1 MVPGSVTVATVP
13 IDSASISA
21 LNRLRLPDL
30 WQQEALQALREGQD
44 VVIDAPTGAGKTYV
58 FEIFAREK
66 QRQGQL
72 VYTVPTR
79 ALANDKF
86 MEWKRAGWQVGIA
99 TGDIALDTDAPV
111 LVATLETQRERLL
124 GGDGPALLVIDEYQM
139 LGDQG
144 RGAHYET
151 AIALAPI
158 HTRLLLLSGSVANP
172 GEVGTWLERLG
183 RACKV
188 VRTSHRPV
196 PLDDHHV
203 AGLARPAP
211 PSVTGFFP
219 RLAYG
224 ACLSELAPLLIFA
237 PHRAMAEKVARQ
249 IAGAMPDDLP
259 LVLPAGLREHCPSE
273 LRPLLAKRVAFH
285 HSGLPYA
292 ARAGIIEPLAKA
304 GQLRVIVATMGLAAG
319 INFSVRSVFV
329 SARSYR
335 DGPFEKPITADELLQ
350 MFGRAGRRGIDEA
363 GTVLS
368 ADDTPRLGDGRQAR
382 LARQPVLDWPCFL
395 RVMDRAAGAGGD
407 PLAAASRLAVSLFT
421 ATPPVLGWESD
432 APEPDESDGG
442 DSAPFARAPEWREML
457 DATGQWERAPA
468 GPELRP
474 LTRCLLHDNKQWVP
488 ALRAPAFVAS
498 LARGAR
504 PVKLVPSS
512 DPGRWR
518 YGLEMI
524 AATRGEG
531 DTWKATRPLR
541 ALVPGLKTFT
551 TEDWEKKI
559 RRRLLRALP
568 GFAIHSED
576 NGDGKWHVRLD
587 AANVAVEAWRDGSG
601 QFLIDPPLRMCRGAT
616 DRDILNPATGQTR
629 PAAPGSPARAWR
641 RLGLI
646 DATGRP
652 TPRGRIASMFQRGEG
667 LAIAAALEDPTYAIE
682 ELVWHLANLRA
693 GHRFSESSTGES
705 ARLAAACRRAY
716 GSLDYPGYLELGLP
730 PGYGDGAGDVLVRA
744 ILERKS
750 IPVLEVTPGDLD
762 RARVEWLSLLRHIV
776 HARMLPDA
784 RWSELQAVARH
795 TLAQF
800 GKSGQDLAPLLADP
814 PVWPEVNLRLRKRG

>member
-1 MVPGSVTVATVP
+1 MAAVAFAS
-13 IDSASISA
+13 DSLSA

-30 WQQEALQALREGQD
+30 WQQEALQALRDGQD
-44 VVIDAPTGAGKTYV
+44 VIIDAPTGAGKTYV
-58 FEIFAREK
+58 FEIYAREK
-66 QRQGQL
+66 HRHGQL

-151 AIALAPI
+151 AIALAPMS
-158 HTRLLLLSGSVANP
+158 TRLLLLSGSVANP
-172 GEVGTWLERLG
+172 GDVGVWLERLG
-183 RACKV
+183 RPCKV

-211 PSVTGFFP
+211 PSVRGFFP

-259 LVLPAGLREHCPSE
+259 LVLPASLREHCPSE
-273 LRPLLAKRVAFH
+273 LRPLLSKRVAFH

-335 DGPFEKPITADELLQ
+335 DGPFEKAITADELLQ
-350 MFGRAGRRGIDEA
+350 MFGRAGRRGLDEA

-368 ADDTPRLGDGRQAR
+368 ADDTPRLSDGRPAR
-382 LARQPVLDWPCFL
+382 LARQPVLDWPCLL
-395 RVMDRAAGAGGD
+395 RVMDRAAEAGRD
-407 PLAAASRLAVSLFT
+407 PLVAASELAASLFT
-421 ATPPVLGWESD
+421 ASPPALGWESTGPVV
-432 APEPDESDGG
+432 AESDGG
-442 DSAPFARAPEWREML
+442 ENTPFARAPEWREL
-457 DATGQWERAPA
+457 LNATGQWERSPS

-474 LTRCLLHDNKQWVP
+474 LTRCLLYENEQWLP
-488 ALRAPAFVAS
+488 ALRSPAFVAS
-498 LARGAR
+498 LAKGTR
-504 PVKLVPSS
+504 PLKLVPQST
-512 DPGRWR
+512 PERWR

-524 AATRGEG
+524 AATRGETE
-531 DTWKATRPLR
+531 TWKATRPLR
-541 ALVPGLKTFT
+541 ALVPGVKTFT
-551 TEDWEKKI
+551 MEEWEKKI

-576 NGDGKWHVRLD
+576 AGEKTLHVRLD
-587 AANVAVEAWRDGSG
+587 AANVSTEAWPDGNG
-601 QFLIDPPLRMCRGAT
+601 QFLIDPPFRTRRGAAEW
-616 DRDILNPATGQTR
+616 DIIDPATGESR

-652 TPRGRIASMFQRGEG
+652 TPRGRIASLFQRGEG
-667 LAIAAALEDPTYAIE
+667 LAIAAALEDTSYAIE
-682 ELVWHLANLRA
+682 DLIWHLANLRA

-730 PGYGDGAGDVLVRA
+730 PGYGDGAGEVLVRA
-744 ILERKS
+744 VLEKKP

-762 RARVEWLSLLRHIV
+762 RARVEWLSLLRHIT
-776 HARMLPDA
+776 HARELPDA

-795 TLAQF
+795 TLGQF

-814 PVWPEVNLRLRKRG
+814 PTWPDVNLRVRR

>member
-1 MVPGSVTVATVP
+1 MPVDA
-13 IDSASISA
+13 ASLSA

-30 WQQEALQALREGQD
+30 WQQEALQALRDGQD
-44 VVIDAPTGAGKTYV
+44 VIIDAPTGAGKTYV
-58 FEIFAREK
+58 FELHAREK
-66 QRQGQL
+66 SRHGQL

-124 GGDGPALLVIDEYQM
+124 QGHGPALLVIDEYQM
-139 LGDQG
+139 LGDPG

-151 AIALAPI
+151 AIALAPKD
-158 HTRLLLLSGSVANP
+158 TRLLLLSGSVANP
-172 GEVGTWLERLG
+172 GDTGQWLERLG
-183 RACKV
+183 RPCKV

-196 PLDDHHV
+196 PLDDQHV

-211 PSVTGFFP
+211 PSITGFFP

-224 ACLSELAPLLIFA
+224 ACLSDLAPLLIFA

-259 LVLPAGLREHCPSE
+259 LLLPVGLREHCPSD

-292 ARAGIIEPLAKA
+292 ARAGVIEPLAKA

-335 DGPFEKPITADELLQ
+335 DGPFEKAITPDELLQ

-363 GTVLS
+363 GTVLA
-368 ADDTPRLGDGRQAR
+368 ADDTPRLSDGRQAR
-382 LARQPVLDWPCFL
+382 LARQPVLDWPCLL
-395 RVMDRAAGAGGD
+395 RVMDRAAESGGD
-407 PLAAASRLAVSLFT
+407 PLAAATDLARSLFT
-421 ATPPVLGWESD
+421 THAPVLGWENAG
-432 APEPDESDGG
+432 APTPDSGSMGATETE
-442 DSAPFARAPEWREML
+442 PFARPPEWREMRN
-457 DATGQWERAPA
+457 ATGDWERAPA
-468 GPELRP
+468 APVLRP
-474 LTRCLLHDNKQWVP
+474 LARCLFYDNEQWRP
-488 ALRAPAFVAS
+488 ALRSARHVAS
-498 LARGAR
+498 LLRGTR
-504 PVKLVPSS
+504 PVRLVPAS
-512 DPGRWR
+512 DPNRWR
-518 YGLEMI
+518 YGLEFAI
-524 AATRGEG
+524 ATRKTGEA
-531 DTWKATRPLR
+531 WKPTRPLR
-541 ALVPGLKTFT
+541 ALLAGLSPFTPG
-551 TEDWEKKI
+551 DWETKI
-559 RRRLLRALP
+559 RRRFIRALP
-568 GFAIHSED
+568 GWAVYSEEA
-576 NGDGKWHVRLD
+576 GETIWRVRLD
-587 AANVAVEAWRDGSG
+587 AANVGALAWMDASG
-601 QFLIDPPLRMCRGAT
+601 QALIDPEFRTRRGAT
-616 DRDILNPATGQTR
+616 EWDILDSQTGESR

-646 DATGRP
+646 EANGRP
-652 TPRGRIASMFQRGEG
+652 TSRGRIASLFQRGEG
-667 LAIAAALEDPTYAIE
+667 LAIAAALEDPTYPIE

-693 GHRFSESSTGES
+693 GHRFAEVATGES

-730 PGYGDGAGDVLVRA
+730 PGYGDGAGEALTRFL
-744 ILERKS
+744 LERKS
-750 IPVLEVTPGDLD
+750 ISSLAVTPGDLD
-762 RARVEWLSLLRHIV
+762 RARVEWLSLLRHIL
-776 HARMLPDA
+776 HARDLSDA
-784 RWSELQAVARH
+784 RWSELKAVARH

-800 GKSGQDLAPLLADP
+800 GNSSPDLVPMLSDP
-814 PVWPEVNLRLRKRG
+814 PVWPEVSLHLRKRK

>member
-1 MVPGSVTVATVP
+1 MAVVTF
-13 IDSASISA
+13 DSASISA

-44 VVIDAPTGAGKTYV
+44 VIIDAPTGAGKTYV

-66 QRQGQL
+66 HRHGQL

-86 MEWKRAGWQVGIA
+86 MEWKRAGWLVGIA

-124 GGDGPALLVIDEYQM
+124 QGHGPAMLVIDEYQM

-151 AIALAPI
+151 AIALAP
-158 HTRLLLLSGSVANP
+158 HDTRLLLLSGSVANP
-172 GEVGTWLERLG
+172 GDVGAWLERLG
-183 RACKV
+183 RSCKV
-188 VRTSHRPV
+188 VRTAHRPV

-224 ACLSELAPLLIFA
+224 ACLSDLSPLLIFA

-273 LRPLLAKRVAFH
+273 LRPLLTKRVAFH

-335 DGPFEKPITADELLQ
+335 DGPFEKAITADELLQ

-363 GTVLS
+363 GTVLC
-368 ADDTPRLGDGRQAR
+368 ADDTPRLSDGRQAR
-382 LARQPVLDWPCFL
+382 LTRQPVLDWPCLL
-395 RVMDRAAGAGGD
+395 RVMDRAAEAGHD
-407 PLAAASRLAVSLFT
+407 PLAAASRLANSLFT
-421 ATPPVLGWESD
+421 PSPPALGWEVD
-432 APEPDESDGG
+432 APVVVEPDGG
-442 DSAPFARAPEWREML
+442 DTAPFARAPEWREML
-457 DATGQWERAPA
+457 NATSQWERAPA
-468 GPELRP
+468 APELRP
-474 LTRCLLHDNKQWVP
+474 LTRCLLYENEQWYP
-488 ALRAPAFVAS
+488 ALRSPGFVAS
-498 LARGAR
+498 LSRGTR

-512 DPGRWR
+512 DPARWR

-524 AATRGEG
+524 AATRAGEEP
-531 DTWKATRPLR
+531 WKATRSLR
-541 ALVPGLKTFT
+541 ALLPDVRTFT
-551 TEDWEKKI
+551 TEEWEKKL
-559 RRRLLRALP
+559 RRRVLRALP
-568 GFAIHSED
+568 GFAIHSEAAAEKTL
-576 NGDGKWHVRLD
+576 NLRFD
-587 AANVAVEAWRDGSG
+587 AANVSIEAWPDGSG
-601 QFLIDPPLRMCRGAT
+601 QFLIDPPMRTRRGAT
-616 DRDILNPATGQTR
+616 DWDIIDSVTGESR

-641 RLGLI
+641 RLGLM

-667 LAIAAALEDPTYAIE
+667 LAIAAALEDTTYAID
-682 ELVWHLANLRA
+682 ELIWHLANLRA

-705 ARLAAACRRAY
+705 ARLAAACRRSY

-730 PGYGDGAGDVLVRA
+730 PGYGDGAGEVLVRVV
-744 ILERKS
+744 LERKP
-750 IPVLEVTPGDLD
+750 IPILEVTPGDLD

-776 HARMLPDA
+776 HARALPDA
-784 RWSELQAVARH
+784 RWAELQAIARH

-800 GKSGQDLAPLLADP
+800 GKNGQDLAPLLADP
-814 PVWPEVNLRLRKRG
+814 PIWPDVNLRVRRRL

>member
-1 MVPGSVTVATVP
+1 MPS
-13 IDSASISA
+13 DSSNFSA
-21 LNRLRLPDL
+21 LNRLLLPDL
-30 WQQEALQALREGQD
+30 WQQDALQALRDGND
-44 VVIDAPTGAGKTYV
+44 VIIDAPTGAGKTYV

-124 GGDGPALLVIDEYQM
+124 QGHGPSLLVIDEYQM

-151 AIALAPI
+151 AIALAPMN
-158 HTRLLLLSGSVANP
+158 TRLLLLSGSVANP
-172 GEVGTWLERLG
+172 GDVGTWLQRLG
-183 RACKV
+183 RPCKV
-188 VRTSHRPV
+188 VRTTHRPV
-196 PLDDHHV
+196 PLDDQHV
-203 AGLARPAP
+203 AGLPRSAP
-211 PSVTGFFP
+211 PSITGFFP

-224 ACLSELAPLLIFA
+224 VCLSDLAPLLIFA

-249 IAGAMPDDLP
+249 IAGAMPADLP
-259 LVLPAGLREHCPSE
+259 LVLPAGLREYCPAD

-292 ARAGIIEPLAKA
+292 ARACIIEPLAKA

-335 DGPFEKPITADELLQ
+335 DGPFEKAITGDELLQ

-363 GTVLS
+363 GAVLY
-368 ADDTPRLGDGRQAR
+368 ADDTPRLSDGRQAR

-395 RVMDRAAGAGGD
+395 RVMDRAAAEGGD
-407 PLAAASRLAVSLFT
+407 PLAAASRLAASLFT
-421 ATPPVLGWESD
+421 ASPPALGWESD
-432 APEPDESDGG
+432 PSSPGDADGEE
-442 DSAPFARAPEWREML
+442 ATPFSRAPEWREML
-457 DATGQWERAPA
+457 NAEGGWERVPA
-468 GPELRP
+468 SPMNKP
-474 LTRCLLHDNKQWVP
+474 LARCLLYENKQWRP
-488 ALRAPAFVAS
+488 ALRSPSFVSS

-504 PVKLVPSS
+504 PVKLAPKA
-512 DPGRWR
+512 DPDRWR
-518 YGLEMI
+518 YGLEMVV
-524 AATRGEG
+524 ATREADGP
-531 DTWKATRPLR
+531 WKPTRPLR
-541 ALVPGLKTFT
+541 ALARGIREFSTG
-551 TEDWEKKI
+551 DWETKL
-559 RRRLLRALP
+559 RRRFLRALP
-568 GFAIHSED
+568 GLALWEEFVETGSLR
-576 NGDGKWHVRLD
+576 VRLD
-587 AANVAVEAWRDGSG
+587 PANVRVEAWLDGSG
-601 QFLIDPPLRMCRGAT
+601 QALIDPPVRERCGGG
-616 DRDILNPATGQTR
+616 DWDILDPITGESR

-646 DATGRP
+646 DARGWP
-652 TPRGRIASMFQRGEG
+652 TPRGRIASLFQRGEG
-667 LAIAAALEDPTYAIE
+667 LAIAAALEDTTYPIE
-682 ELVWHLANLRA
+682 DLIWHLVNLRA

-705 ARLAAACRRAY
+705 ARLAGACRRAY

-730 PGYGDGAGDVLVRA
+730 PGYGDGAGEVLARA

-762 RARVEWLSLLRHIV
+762 RARVEWLSLLRHINY
-776 HARMLPDA
+776 AREWPDA
-784 RWSELQAVARH
+784 RWSELQALARH
-795 TLAQF
+795 TLEQF
-800 GKSGQDLAPLLADP
+800 GNRGPDLAPLLSEP
-814 PVWPEVNLRLRKRG
+814 PFWPEVSLHLRKRR

>member
-1 MVPGSVTVATVP
+1 MAF
-13 IDSASISA
+13 DSANISA

-44 VVIDAPTGAGKTYV
+44 VIIDAPTGAGKTYV

-124 GGDGPALLVIDEYQM
+124 EGHGPALLVVDEYQM

-151 AIALAPI
+151 AIALAPM

-172 GEVGTWLERLG
+172 GDVGAWLERLG
-183 RACKV
+183 RPCKI

-224 ACLSELAPLLIFA
+224 VCLSELAPLLIFA

-259 LVLPAGLREHCPSE
+259 LILPSDLREHCPAD
-273 LRPLLAKRVAFH
+273 LRPLLAKRIAFH

-335 DGPFEKPITADELLQ
+335 DGPFEKSISADELLQ
-350 MFGRAGRRGIDEA
+350 MFGRAGRRGLDEA

-368 ADDTPRLGDGRQAR
+368 ADDTPRLSDGRQAR
-382 LARQPVLDWPCFL
+382 LARQPVLDWPCLL
-395 RVMDRAAGAGGD
+395 RVMARAADADED
-407 PLAAASRLAVSLFT
+407 PLAAASRLVSSLFT
-421 ATPPVLGWESD
+421 ATPPVLGWETD
-432 APEPDESDGG
+432 GLAAGEPAGD
-442 DSAPFARAPEWREML
+442 DSAPFARAPEWKEML
-457 DATGQWERAPA
+457 NASGQWERPPA

-474 LTRCLLHDNKQWVP
+474 LTRCLLYENEQWGP
-488 ALRAPAFVAS
+488 ALRSPGFLAS
-498 LARGAR
+498 LARGTR
-504 PVKLVPSS
+504 PVKIVPSS
-512 DPGRWR
+512 DPRRWR

-524 AATRGEG
+524 AATLEEGEI
-531 DTWKATRPLR
+531 WKATRPLR
-541 ALVPGLKTFT
+541 ALVPGLRTFT
-551 TEDWEKKI
+551 MEDWEKKI
-559 RRRLLRALP
+559 RRRFLRGLP
-568 GFAIHSED
+568 GFAIFSESHD
-576 NGDGKWHVRLD
+576 EQKLHLRLD
-587 AANVAVEAWRDGSG
+587 AANVSTEAWQDGSG
-601 QFLIDPPLRMCRGAT
+601 QFLIAPPFRMRRGGT
-616 DRDILNPATGQTR
+616 DWDIIDPATGESR
-629 PAAPGSPARAWR
+629 SAAPGSPARAWR

-646 DATGRP
+646 DSGGRP
-652 TPRGRIASMFQRGEG
+652 TPRGRIASLFQRGEG
-667 LAIAAALEDPTYAIE
+667 LAIAAALEDATYPIE

-730 PGYGDGAGDVLVRA
+730 PGYGDGAGEVLVRSV
-744 ILERKS
+744 LERKA
-750 IPVLEVTPGDLD
+750 IPVLEVTPGDLG

-776 HARMLPDA
+776 HARELPDA
-784 RWSELQAVARH
+784 RWAELRAVARH
-795 TLAQF
+795 LLAQF
-800 GKSGQDLAPLLADP
+800 GKSGQDLAPLLSDP
-814 PVWPEVNLRLRKRG
+814 PIWPEVNLRLRKRS